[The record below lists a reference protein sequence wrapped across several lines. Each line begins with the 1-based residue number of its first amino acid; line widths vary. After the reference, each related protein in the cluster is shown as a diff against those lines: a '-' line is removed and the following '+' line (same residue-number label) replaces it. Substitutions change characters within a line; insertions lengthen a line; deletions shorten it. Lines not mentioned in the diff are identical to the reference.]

1 MEILDIV
8 DMDGNPTG
16 KTVDRQTAHREGL
29 LHRTSHVW
37 IVRSKEG
44 RLQVLLQKRCRDKD
58 SFPGCYDISSAGHIP
73 AGYDYME
80 SAVRELKEELNVD
93 ISPDMLI
100 DCGLIHISFDEIF
113 HGEEF
118 RDRQVSR
125 VFLLKL
131 DMEAEEFTVQKE
143 EIDEVRWMDYE
154 ECLDSV
160 ENNKIPNCIRTKEL
174 KMLEPHFADVI

>member
-1 MEILDIV
+1 MEFLDIV
-8 DMDGNPTG
+8 DTNGNPTG
-16 KTVDRQTAHREGL
+16 KTVDRKTAHREGL

-37 IVRSKEG
+37 IMRRKEG
-44 RLQVLLQKRCRDKD
+44 RLQVLLQKRCQDKD

-73 AGYDYME
+73 AGFDYRE

-93 ISPDMLI
+93 INPDMLI
-100 DCGLIHISFDEIF
+100 DCGLIHIHFDEVF

-131 DMEAEEFTVQKE
+131 DKESDEFTVQKE

-154 ECLDSV
+154 KCLDSV
-160 ENNKIPNCIRTKEL
+160 ENNRIPNCIRIEEL
-174 KMLEPHFADVI
+174 KMLEPHFDKI